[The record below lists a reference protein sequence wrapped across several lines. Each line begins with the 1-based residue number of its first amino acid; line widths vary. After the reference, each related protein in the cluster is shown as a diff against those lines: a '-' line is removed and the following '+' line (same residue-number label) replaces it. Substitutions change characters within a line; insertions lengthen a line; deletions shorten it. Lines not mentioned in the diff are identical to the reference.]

1 MVTYRKLEKDNIYDL
16 LVKEVKIEGDKT
28 YYVVVVNGKEYFV
41 KQFGFQKQ
49 EPVPELISCLVK
61 QTSEGTLYLVQN
73 LAPILQKLYCVGEIY
88 PFQVKTDMTDIP
100 NGYYEITDR
109 NGFVFWL
116 QYYGNAKLSVY
127 QQIECRVKSLKGRKI
142 VLELVQRM
150 VEDDSPQ
157 FMLLEEILQA
167 VDTPDFVI
175 RWLKSIFWKAALFAE
190 AKDAFL
196 ENDKKWVMVT
206 VSLLEKHSLVWLR
219 PGGKWNKLL
228 LDLYHRTCL
237 YLMED
242 AGLLNEYSKEEQYVC
257 LQLLSRAI
265 TSAKRY
271 QEAVRLIASG
281 EQEEYADA
289 LFAKMKKSIF
299 LYRSEERLNILMCVC
314 GLDKG
319 LLEQKIDSCFDVLL
333 TGNSQNW
340 VSEPYHSA
348 FVTLLG
354 WYIDRNHVRFDHTG
368 VIEDEEEERI
378 IERVVRALAI
388 QLLLAEKDGSFDKRL
403 RRCMLYRYLT
413 FLKGSASDTLLE
425 KAFATLTGAVPQKLE
440 FGWND
445 AKELTMLVIRISHP
459 FLTSEVSGA
468 LAMQSYEGRSA
479 QLRIVDGAVQLLPTG
494 GGRNVRACL
503 PDWILPWHQLQVFQ
517 SNIASRG
524 ITREIKEL
532 LIYQRMWKELEM
544 ALFSNV
550 GTIVRKREKRKI
562 KPELGDKVMIRVLH
576 QDSKNPNCFFC
587 RIEDDVYQGEGILNV
602 RNIVRYNLNT
612 DISAFRSV
620 DGKPYLLQAEVL
632 NMDNGGL
639 CYFNLL
645 RLLGTFVYQGVYAG
659 DSVQC
664 VVMENVN
671 GIYSCIC
678 SFGYSVH
685 VPHEA
690 GMPKLKPG
698 DFIEA
703 KVIDP
708 HTNGTVVAEYLR
720 QIMQTFCVADAF
732 ANFIMSYADEWVYEE
747 VKEETPREEEKI
759 MEDAHVYELMH
770 IIDRVA
776 IQEEDY
782 IKTYNYLSF
791 ARMLAILLN
800 RKDQMGYYAEWMKML
815 QMLQS
820 FVING
825 QVDME
830 KLRKCDCTCRSSYS
844 DYPLLQGGLLELKV
858 LASVGCPVQNPFLWR
873 MAQQNGNE
881 RRQKLSKLT
890 LAYNL
895 LDGVTLYKQRET
907 ILYEIDD
914 VLNIDIGKVTLY
926 NFGREDQHTEFK
938 TTVVYP
944 TANRMRPDLQRQTK
958 EIMSIICGF
967 SNADGGT
974 LYLGVNN
981 EGFASGLEDDIEY
994 FQGSLDQFDLHI
1006 RNSVVQY
1013 MGTEVNAA
1021 ISVSYPSAGNKVVYA
1036 MKIQA
1041 CPHPVKCK
1049 GTYYQRQGSS
1059 TWPLL
1064 DGALDAFL
1072 KSRECKST
1080 MVNEVDIPI
1089 VETPLL
1095 PQPEVVASSSTQPEV
1110 ASPSS
1115 SPSSPQPPSS
1125 QPSAPDA
1132 SEVVKVSVE
1141 KHLEDEEIKTSLI
1154 RSNVIHS
1161 WNEGYGIGTVR
1172 YLHLLSGNG
1181 YFMTEGECWRND
1193 VVLSLAIN
1201 ESEADGF
1208 LVMVFEN
1215 GSVLRVAMNE
1225 LLDKKLEKEYKRY
1238 GQEKVFF
1245 ACPAPKDSA
1254 VLTIMS
1260 DVQHRPSYRL
1270 DDVKNVKSGNMLAKG
1285 EHLSVVATTGVLQ
1298 CDIIPAGKIERL
1310 KRIYNLKSTQIGV
1323 NLNVY
1328 WGGNELQELEAM
1340 GIKINQE
1347 S

>member
-1 MVTYRKLEKDNIYDL
+1 MITYRKLERDNIYDL
-16 LVKEVKIEGDKT
+16 LVKEVKIESDKT
-28 YYVVVVNGKEYFV
+28 YYVVVANGKEYFV

-61 QTSEGTLYLVQN
+61 QTPEGTLYLVQN
-73 LAPILQKLYCVGEIY
+73 LASIFQKLYCAGEIY
-88 PFQVKTDMTDIP
+88 PFQVKADMTDIP

-109 NGFVFWL
+109 NGLIFWL
-116 QYYGNAKLSVY
+116 QYYGNAKLTAY

-150 VEDDSPQ
+150 MEDDNPR

-167 VDTPDFVI
+167 VDAPDFVV
-175 RWLKSIFWKAALFAE
+175 RWLKNIFWKATLFAE

-196 ENDKKWVMVT
+196 ANDEKWVMVT
-206 VSLLEKHSLVWLR
+206 ISLLEKHSLTWLK

-242 AGLLNEYSKEEQYVC
+242 AGLLNKYTPEEQHAC
-257 LQLLSRAI
+257 IQLLSRAI
-265 TSAKRY
+265 GSANMY

-281 EQEEYADA
+281 EQEEYTDA

-299 LYRSEERLNILMCVC
+299 LYRSKDRLNVLMCVC
-314 GLDKG
+314 RLDKE
-319 LLEQKIDSCFDVLL
+319 LLEQKIESCFDVLL
-333 TGNSQNW
+333 TGNYPNW
-340 VSEPYHSA
+340 MSEPYHSA

-354 WYIDRNHVRFDHTG
+354 WYIDWNCVRFDHTG
-368 VIEDEEEERI
+368 FIEDEAEEQTL
-378 IERVVRALAI
+378 ERVVRALAI
-388 QLLLAEKDGSFDKRL
+388 QMLLAEENASFDKKL

-413 FLKGSASDTLLE
+413 FLKGSSPDILLE
-425 KAFATLTGAVPQKLE
+425 KAFATLTGTAPQKLE
-440 FGWND
+440 FGWSD
-445 AKELTMLVIRISHP
+445 VKELTMLVIRTSHP
-459 FLTSEVSGA
+459 FLTSEVADA
-468 LAMQSYEGRSA
+468 LAVQSYEGRNV
-479 QLRIVDGAVQLLPTG
+479 QLRIVEGAVQLLPTG
-494 GGRNVRACL
+494 SVRNVRACL
-503 PDWILPWHQLQVFQ
+503 PDWMLPWHRLQTFQ
-517 SNIASRG
+517 TNIASRG
-524 ITREIKEL
+524 ITREIKDL
-532 LIYQRMWKELEM
+532 VLYQRMWKEMEM
-544 ALFSNV
+544 TLFTGG
-550 GTIVRKREKRKI
+550 GTIAPKREKRKI
-562 KPELGDKVMIRVLH
+562 KPELTDKVIIRVLH
-576 QDSKNPNCFFC
+576 QDPKNPNCFFC

-602 RNIVRYNLNT
+602 RNIVRYNLNV

-639 CYFNLL
+639 YYFNLL
-645 RLLGTFVYQGVYAG
+645 RLLGTFIYQGVYAG

-664 VVMENVN
+664 VITENVN
-671 GIYSCIC
+671 GIYSCIS

-685 VPHEA
+685 VPHKA
-690 GMPKLKPG
+690 GMPELRPG
-698 DFIEA
+698 DYIEA
-703 KVIDP
+703 KVIEP
-708 HTNGTVVAEYLR
+708 HTNGTVVAEFLR
-720 QIMQTFCVADAF
+720 QILQTFCVADAF
-732 ANFIMSYADEWVYEE
+732 ANFILSYADEWVYEAD
-747 VKEETPREEEKI
+747 KEEESRKAGGKMEE
-759 MEDAHVYELMH
+759 AHVYELMH

-776 IQEEDY
+776 IREEDY

-815 QMLQS
+815 QMLQL

-830 KLRKCDCTCRSSYS
+830 KLKKCDSLCKSAYS
-844 DYPLLQGGLLELKV
+844 DYPLIQVGLLELKV
-858 LASVGCPVQNPFLWR
+858 LASVGYPAQNSFLWR
-873 MAQQNGNE
+873 LVQQNGNE
-881 RRQKLSKLT
+881 RRQKLSKLA

-895 LDGVTLYKQRET
+895 LDGVMLYKQREA
-907 ILYEIDD
+907 ILYEIDE
-914 VLNIDIGKVTLY
+914 VLNIDAGKVTLY

-938 TTVVYP
+938 TSVVYP
-944 TANRMRPDLQRQTK
+944 SNNKMRADLQKQTK
-958 EIMSIICGF
+958 EIMGIICGF

-981 EGFASGLEDDIEY
+981 EGVACGLEDDMEY

-1006 RNSVVQY
+1006 RNSVVRY

-1036 MKIQA
+1036 MKIEA
-1041 CPHPVKCK
+1041 CLHPVKCN

-1072 KSRECKST
+1072 KSRGCQSRLVKEKA
-1080 MVNEVDIPI
+1080 DIQL
-1089 VETPLL
+1089 VETPPLPQLEAVSL
-1095 PQPEVVASSSTQPEV
+1095 PQPEVV
-1110 ASPSS
+1110 
-1115 SPSSPQPPSS
+1115 SSPQSEVVSSPAVQPPV
-1125 QPSAPDA
+1125 PDA
-1132 SEVVKVSVE
+1132 PEVVKVSVE
-1141 KHLEDEEIKTSLI
+1141 KHLEGEEVKTSLI
-1154 RSNVIHS
+1154 RPNVIHS

-1215 GSVLRVAMNE
+1215 GSVLRIAMNE

-1238 GQEKVFF
+1238 GQEKVIF

-1254 VLTIMS
+1254 VLTVMN

-1298 CDIIPAGKIERL
+1298 CDIIPTGKIERL
-1310 KRIYNLKSTQIGV
+1310 KRIYNLKPTQIGV

-1328 WGGNELQELEAM
+1328 WGGSELQELEAI